1 MAGGI
6 LDQFA
11 RLTGFLGLALGP
23 DYEVALHDLT
33 DKHCSIIA
41 IANSHVS
48 GRTVG
53 APLTNVALQI
63 LKDGSYRHSDY
74 LVHYPGLSREGKPLR
89 SSTFFLKEE
98 GELVGMLC
106 INFDDSRYRAVSQ
119 AVLQLC
125 QAAGL
130 EGPEEAPAS
139 QIPERFHNSIQGVA
153 GEAVAQALAGLGREA
168 GQLTPDQRQQLVSAL
183 EPQGIFLLKGA
194 VKEVAQALGCS
205 QATVYRYLSQ
215 ARREEEL

>member
-11 RLTGFLGLALGP
+11 KLTAFLGLALGP

-48 GRTVG
+48 GRSVG

-63 LKDGSYRHSDY
+63 LKDGSYLRSDY
-74 LVHYPGLSREGKPLR
+74 LLHYPGLSQEGKPLQ

-98 GELVGMLC
+98 GKLVGMLC

-130 EGPEEAPAS
+130 EEPEEARA
-139 QIPERFHNSIQGVA
+139 PERFHNSIQEVA

-168 GQLTPDQRQQLVSAL
+168 GQLTPEQRQQLVTAL

-215 ARREEEL
+215 ARREG

>member
-11 RLTGFLGLALGP
+11 RLTAFLGLALGP

-48 GRTVG
+48 GRSVG

-63 LKDGSYRHSDY
+63 LKDGSYLRSDY
-74 LVHYPGLSREGKPLR
+74 LLHYPGLSQEGKPLQ

-98 GELVGMLC
+98 EKLVGMLC

-130 EGPEEAPAS
+130 EEPEEARA
-139 QIPERFHNSIQGVA
+139 PERFHNSIQGVA

-168 GQLTPDQRQQLVSAL
+168 GQLTPEQRQQLVAAL

-215 ARREEEL
+215 ARREG

>member
-48 GRTVG
+48 GRSVG

-63 LKDGSYRHSDY
+63 LKDGSYLRSDY
-74 LVHYPGLSREGKPLR
+74 LLHYPGLSQEGKPLQ

-98 GELVGMLC
+98 GKLVGMLC

-130 EGPEEAPAS
+130 EEPEEARA
-139 QIPERFHNSIQGVA
+139 PERFHNSIQGVA

-168 GQLTPDQRQQLVSAL
+168 GQLTPEQRQQLVAAL

-215 ARREEEL
+215 ARREG